1 MTTLYRTSLVLGILM
16 LVIFGL
22 NISNQGMNSLTM
34 QNRKPVVGLQNQ
46 GNTVS
51 VFTLGESHSYGK
63 QEAVSKII
71 QARNKVWNFGQVT
84 GDHILR
90 VAKNIKGAFIKLRGY

>member
-46 GNTVS
+46 DNTVS
-51 VFTLGESHSYGK
+51 VFTLGESHSYDK

-71 QARNKVWNFGQVT
+71 QARNHLGIYTQAAS
-84 GDHILR
+84 DHILR
-90 VAKNIKGAFIKLRGY
+90 VAQNIKGALIKLRGY

>member
-1 MTTLYRTSLVLGILM
+1 MV
-16 LVIFGL
+16 FGL

-34 QNRKPVVGLQNQ
+34 QDRKPVVGLQNQ

-51 VFTLGESHSYGK
+51 VFTLGESHNYGK

-71 QARNKVWNFGQVT
+71 DTRNKVWIFGKATIDQ
-84 GDHILR
+84 ILR
-90 VAKNIKGAFIKLRGY
+90 GAQILENDIIKLKN